1 MKKSIIRK
9 PISILLSLVMLLSV
23 FAGMS
28 FTASAANMYQISS
41 YAELKAFANAV
52 NGGATDANA
61 ILTADIIAKGTDW
74 TPIGYSYRP
83 YIGTF
88 DGDGHTITGLSTES
102 TAGRDYVGL
111 FGYVGAGG
119 VVQNVGLVG
128 GCIKGQDLVG
138 AVAGCSDGQI
148 LNCYNT
154 GEVTATDD
162 SGFVG
167 GVVGAT
173 YRGTVQSCYNT
184 GTVSGL
190 NAYAGGV
197 VGLNVEGTVQNCYNT
212 GDVSGAIVGGVAGFN
227 NAENGGRAEISNC
240 FNTGKI
246 SGTNMVGG
254 VAGRNNADDYFE
266 RVCTA
271 TVTNCYNMGE
281 VSVNGAYTDVGGVVG
296 QNVQKTGCSAEVT
309 NCYSAGTV
317 TASGSNSS
325 ADGVAGYNNGTVQN
339 CYYDSD
345 VCDANNNIGTRLTT
359 AQMTG
364 DAALSN
370 MPGFAAAAW
379 YRKANAET
387 ADIFTW
393 FYPHLRGFAYDTT
406 LADADWY
413 ARREESNIMEISDYA
428 GLKAFAAA
436 VNGGRIKLTGVLK
449 SDIAA
454 TDKEW
459 TPIGNELKPYVGIF
473 DGDGHTITGLSNEDV
488 ANAPIN
494 AGLFGWL
501 GENAKVKNVR
511 LTGVDLKATFYLGAV
526 AGDAKGAE
534 ITNCRNTGE
543 INCTASQVGGIIGS
557 IRGAIVSN
565 CCNTGDI
572 TSTAN
577 NAYVGG
583 IAGFLCG
590 DQSAAG
596 ITNCYNTG
604 TVTGKGR
611 YSNVGGIAGYA
622 NDRNCTVEIANCYN
636 TGAVTATGTSSRA
649 GGIAASSCVFDGGT
663 VEVINC
669 YSAGAVTADQN
680 VGGVIGLKYNSV
692 VRNCYYDSDVCG
704 LSSAIGKIDDTDDV
718 KGLHTDEMT
727 GASALTQMPFSDPSA
742 WLVKG
747 TTNLYE
753 FYPHLKGFDFN
764 ADGSQKEASA
774 IDAADWP
781 AKIAHSHT
789 YGEPVWS
796 WEKDHSK
803 ATATFTCSG
812 CGDEQTVTDEEID
825 VTVFSAADCTNDR
838 VVTYTAGVTF
848 AGAPYENAVK
858 NVTLPDTAT
867 GHTYGDTGDDRFT
880 CTVCG
885 AEDAAR
891 KAAAALADA
900 KAAAKT
906 ELENYKDPAD
916 YRADEQTDLAAAIA
930 DGEAAIDA
938 AADIDAMNAAL
949 ADAKATIDA
958 IKTDAE
964 LTAEELAADTAAAD
978 AVEAKIDAI
987 GEVAYTDESKAKID
1001 EARAAYDALT
1011 PAQQALVENADVL
1024 TAAEARYAELKA
1036 EAQTPDEPAEEG
1048 TCPLCGNPAHKDSMG
1063 RGVCAI
1069 VYLIKILLIEIIPA
1083 LIKLMK

>member
-1 MKKSIIRK
+1 MRKSFIHK
-9 PISILLSLVMLLSV
+9 PVSILLSMLMVLSL

-61 ILTADIIAKGTDW
+61 ILTADIIAEGTDW
-74 TPIGYSYRP
+74 TPIGYLYRP

-111 FGYVGAGG
+111 FGYVGENG

-128 GCIKGQDLVG
+128 GSIKGQDSVG

-162 SGFVG
+162 SGYVG

-212 GDVSGAIVGGVAGFN
+212 GDVSGAIVGGVAGEN
-227 NAENGGRAEISNC
+227 NADRRGRAEISNC
-240 FNTGKI
+240 FNTGTI
-246 SGTNMVGG
+246 SGNNSAGG
-254 VAGRNNADDYFE
+254 VAGRNLAEEYMGTSS
-266 RVCTA
+266 TA

-325 ADGVAGYNNGTVQN
+325 ADGVAGDNNGTVQN

-345 VCDANNNIGTRLTT
+345 VCAANNNIGTRLTT

-364 DAALSN
+364 MDALSN
-370 MPGFAAAAW
+370 MPVLSSVKWLVRASDEF
-379 YRKANAET
+379 YNY
-387 ADIFTW
+387 
-393 FYPHLRGFAYDTT
+393 YPHLKGFAYDDTAT
-406 LADADWY
+406 AADWP
-413 ARREESNIMEISDYA
+413 ARKVKNGAMEIANYDE
-428 GLKAFAAA
+428 LKAFASA
-436 VNGGRIKLTGVLK
+436 VNGGQTGLKAILK

-511 LTGVDLKATFYLGAV
+511 LTGVDLKATYYLGAV

-596 ITNCYNTG
+596 ISNCYNTG

-649 GGIAASSCVFDGGT
+649 GGIAASSCVFSGGT

-669 YSAGAVTADQN
+669 YSAGTVTADQN
-680 VGGVIGLKYNSV
+680 VGGVIGLKYDSV

-825 VTVFSAADCTNDR
+825 VTVVSAADCTNDR

-916 YRADEQTDLAAAIA
+916 YRPAQQDELTAAVDAGKS
-930 DGEAAIDA
+930 DIDA
-938 AADIDAMNAAL
+938 AADTGAVSDALNAA
-949 ADAKATIDA
+949 KAAVDE
-958 IKTDAE
+958 IKTDSQ
-964 LTAEELAADTAAAD
+964 LTAEEIAADRATFEDYKAEQKAAAD
-978 AVEAKIDAI
+978 ALAQEGDSDACAALIETAKAAIDNVTYNEDKSLA
-987 GEVAYTDESKAKID
+987 ENE
-1001 EARAAYDALT
+1001 
-1011 PAQQALVENADVL
+1011 ALVDNILTKLADDL
-1024 TAAEARYAELKA
+1024 AAQREADSK
-1036 EAQTPDEPAEEG
+1036 PAEDDGCSIFDMLVE
-1048 TCPLCGNPAHKDSMG
+1048 CIKW
-1063 RGVCAI
+1063 
-1069 VYLIKILLIEIIPA
+1069 LICFIQWLIAFICS
-1083 LIKLMK
+1083 LFS